1 MHLNFT
7 FSIADGS
14 LPEPGVSGPQ
24 DAGPSSG
31 KHELYL
37 TNRKK
42 KKKLK
47 FFRKYIFFES
57 GILDFCSGGV
67 SRRHVPP
74 EREKVIFGKIF

>member
-1 MHLNFT
+1 MYFPEALENTPFT

-37 TNRKK
+37 TKA
-42 KKKLK
+42 
-47 FFRKYIFFES
+47 I
-57 GILDFCSGGV
+57 
-67 SRRHVPP
+67 
-74 EREKVIFGKIF
+74 